1 MHPALT
7 TALAM
12 LCFAGNS
19 LLCRLALRDTS
30 IGPGAFTALRI
41 VSGALVLWA
50 IVRLRD
56 GPRPVA
62 GSWGSASALYAYAA
76 LFAFAYVALPTGIG
90 ALLLFAAVQATMF
103 VTGLVRGERP
113 GPLQRIGY
121 ACALGGLVALLMP
134 GLAAPPPLAAA
145 SMVLAGVAWGVYSLR
160 GRTGGD
166 PTAETAGNFLRAVP
180 AALAVGLLE
189 GGAPWAGSRLT
200 IDWAGVGYAVA
211 SGALT
216 SGLGYALWYTALR
229 GLRTTVAATV
239 QLSVPAIAAAG
250 GVLLLGEPLTERL
263 AWASVAVLGGIGVV
277 VLGYPRSHIPSKKT
291 P

>member
-7 TALAM
+7 TSLAM
-12 LCFAGNS
+12 LAFAGNS
-19 LLCRLALRDTS
+19 LLCRIALRDTE

-41 VSGALVLWA
+41 AAGALTLWA

-56 GPRPVA
+56 GSVRVA
-62 GSWGSASALYAYAA
+62 GNWGSAGALYAYAGC
-76 LFAFAYVALPTGIG
+76 FAFAYVALPAGTG
-90 ALLLFAAVQATMF
+90 ALLLFAAVQATMLL
-103 VTGLVRGERP
+103 TGLVRGERP
-113 GPLQRIGY
+113 STLQRVGY

-166 PTAETAGNFLRAVP
+166 PTAETAGNFVRAVP
-180 AALAVGLLE
+180 AALAVGMLE
-189 GGAPWAGSRLT
+189 LGAPSAWPRGA
-200 IDWAGVGYAVA
+200 IDWAGVGYAIA

-216 SGLGYALWYTALR
+216 SGLGYAVWYTALR

-250 GVLLLGEPLTERL
+250 GVLLLGEPLTQRL
-263 AWASVAVLGGIGVV
+263 AWASVAVLGGIALV
-277 VLGYPRSHIPSKKT
+277 VLAGHRKAG
-291 P
+291 

>member
-7 TALAM
+7 TSLAM
-12 LCFAGNS
+12 LAFAGNS
-19 LLCRLALRDTS
+19 LLCRIALRDTE

-41 VSGALVLWA
+41 AAGALALWA

-56 GPRPVA
+56 GSVRVA
-62 GSWGSASALYAYAA
+62 GNWGSAGALYAYAGC
-76 LFAFAYVALPTGIG
+76 FAFAYVALPAGTG
-90 ALLLFAAVQATMF
+90 ALLLFAAVQATMLL
-103 VTGLVRGERP
+103 TGLVRGERP
-113 GPLQRIGY
+113 SALQRVGY

-166 PTAETAGNFLRAVP
+166 PTAETAGNFVRAVP
-180 AALAVGLLE
+180 AALAVGMLE
-189 GGAPWAGSRLT
+189 LGAPWAWPRGA
-200 IDWAGVGYAVA
+200 IDWAGVGYAIA

-216 SGLGYALWYTALR
+216 SGLGYAVWYTALR

-250 GVLLLGEPLTERL
+250 GVLLLGEPLTQRL
-263 AWASVAVLGGIGVV
+263 AWASVAVLGGIALV
-277 VLGYPRSHIPSKKT
+277 VLSGHRKAG
-291 P
+291 

>member
-7 TALAM
+7 TTLAM
-12 LCFAGNS
+12 LAFAGNS
-19 LLCRLALRDTS
+19 LLCRLALRDTE

-50 IVRLRD
+50 IVRRRD
-56 GPRPVA
+56 GPGRIA
-62 GSWGSASALYAYAA
+62 GSWGSAGALYAYAV
-76 LFAFAYVALPTGIG
+76 LFAFAYVALPAGTG

-103 VTGLVRGERP
+103 ATGLVRGERP
-113 GPLQRIGY
+113 GPLQYVGY

-160 GRTGGD
+160 GRTGAD
-166 PTAETAGNFLRAVP
+166 PTAETAGNFVRAAP
-180 AALAVGLLE
+180 AALAIGMLE
-189 GGAPWAGSRLT
+189 LGGPGTWSVQA

-216 SGLGYALWYTALR
+216 SGLGYAIWYTALR

-239 QLSVPAIAAAG
+239 QLSVPALAAAG
-250 GVLLLGEPLTERL
+250 GVMLLGEPLTPRL
-263 AWASVAVLGGIGVV
+263 AWASCAVLGGIALV
-277 VLGYPRSHIPSKKT
+277 VLAGHRKAG
-291 P
+291 